1 MDSLDY
7 DAQKDKDDEML
18 ADYYSDLA
26 TEEMQASC
34 LHEEIFVE
42 NSRVIVSIPKGAF
55 GAFAIPKKEGD
66 SIVSEYYD
74 VEANFVCYKCNKSRW
89 VSINVDEYID
99 AIDDPHVLD
108 D

>member
-1 MDSLDY
+1 MIDYDY

-18 ADYYSDLA
+18 MDYYSDLA
-26 TEEMQASC
+26 TEERQASC
-34 LHEEIFVE
+34 LHDEIFVE
-42 NSRVIVSIPKGAF
+42 TSRVVVSIPKG
-55 GAFAIPKKEGD
+55 GIIRGN

>member
-34 LHEEIFVE
+34 LHEEIFV
-42 NSRVIVSIPKGAF
+42 
-55 GAFAIPKKEGD
+55 
-66 SIVSEYYD
+66 
-74 VEANFVCYKCNKSRW
+74 
-89 VSINVDEYID
+89 
-99 AIDDPHVLD
+99 
-108 D
+108 

>member
-42 NSRVIVSIPKGAF
+42 NSRVNVSIPKGAF